1 MNIKKAIESY
11 IPSNNRSQIIK
22 KETNTIILDAYNAN
36 PTSMMAALQNF
47 IQVSSSNKIVFLGD
61 MFELGDSSDEEHQ
74 YISNYLEKHFD
85 GQCYLIGNAFYKTTS
100 KVATIKKYRSFE
112 DLKPVLE
119 STSFFKRLC
128 FNKSFQRYGLRKN
141 FKFFLN

>member
-1 MNIKKAIESY
+1 
-11 IPSNNRSQIIK
+11 
-22 KETNTIILDAYNAN
+22 
-36 PTSMMAALQNF
+36 MMAALQNF

-85 GQCYLIGNAFYKTTS
+85 GHCYLIGNAFYKTTS

-112 DLKPVLE
+112 DLKPVLL
-119 STSFFKRLC
+119 STT
-128 FNKSFQRYGLRKN
+128 
-141 FKFFLN
+141 FLNAYVLIKASRGMALERILNFF

>member
-1 MNIKKAIESY
+1 MIKIRRKILNILIKFTFGDESQDCAPQLIDSSSELRLSFEGLTIQSHLIGHYNFNNIAAAITMGSYFGVDKMNIKKAIESY

-61 MFELGDSSDEEHQ
+61 MFELGD
-74 YISNYLEKHFD
+74 
-85 GQCYLIGNAFYKTTS
+85 
-100 KVATIKKYRSFE
+100 
-112 DLKPVLE
+112 
-119 STSFFKRLC
+119 
-128 FNKSFQRYGLRKN
+128 
-141 FKFFLN
+141 